1 MNTKLGILTAAVII
15 AAASSFAAS
24 PSLFQSSYAWVC
36 PEPSPRSQKASIAV
50 SGDKNVYIVW
60 FTDKGTPNNNAEVM
74 FKASTD
80 GGKTFG
86 NKTNLSNTP
95 TADSINAEISE
106 AGNNVYVTWWEMAN
120 ETSIQ
125 PLMKIS
131 TDNGKSFGEII
142 KLSDK

>member
-1 MNTKLGILTAAVII
+1 
-15 AAASSFAAS
+15 
-24 PSLFQSSYAWVC
+24 
-36 PEPSPRSQKASIAV
+36 
-50 SGDKNVYIVW
+50 
-60 FTDKGTPNNNAEVM
+60 M
-74 FKASTD
+74 FKTSTD